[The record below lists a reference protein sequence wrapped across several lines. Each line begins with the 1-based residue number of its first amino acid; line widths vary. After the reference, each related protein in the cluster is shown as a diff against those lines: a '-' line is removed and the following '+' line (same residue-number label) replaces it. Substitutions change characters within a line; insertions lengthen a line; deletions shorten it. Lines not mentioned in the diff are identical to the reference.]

1 MFLSETNSRRKTFA
15 RLHEKKNP
23 RQPSLPRT
31 REKFASA
38 KCRRYDAG
46 FENRGRPSRGSGRP
60 GSGGFE
66 APESSERRPIHTNRL
81 QGLFR
86 VGTAQ
91 ATGGEVATEQRNREN
106 VARPRLCVPEFRA
119 VRPSCGRD
127 FGASDRK
134 AKKRTTGEPRTVV
147 RISIQGCI
155 EGPIPGW
162 PLTVEKPNP

>member
-1 MFLSETNSRRKTFA
+1 MKRTVGEKRSPDCTKRKTRVDRRFREHGRSSRPRNTDGAMRVSRIAAA
-15 RLHEKKNP
+15 RAEA
-23 RQPSLPRT
+23 RV
-31 REKFASA
+31 
-38 KCRRYDAG
+38 
-46 FENRGRPSRGSGRP
+46 GRDR
-60 GSGGFE
+60 GGFE

-134 AKKRTTGEPRTVV
+134 AKKERPANLARSSEFLFKGVSKGQFPV
-147 RISIQGCI
+147 
-155 EGPIPGW
+155 GP
-162 PLTVEKPNP
+162 

>member
-23 RQPSLPRT
+23 RRPSLRRA

-38 KCRRYDAG
+38 KCRRCDTG

-60 GSGGFE
+60 ESGGFE
-66 APESSERRPIHTNRL
+66 APESSEKRPIHTDRL
-81 QGLFR
+81 QGVFR

-106 VARPRLCVPEFRA
+106 VARSRLCVPEFRA

-134 AKKRTTGEPRTVV
+134 AKKERPANLARSSEFLFKDVSKGQLPV
-147 RISIQGCI
+147 
-155 EGPIPGW
+155 GP
-162 PLTVEKPNP
+162 